1 MDIKDK
7 NIVAIQE
14 RGGYLH
20 NCLNQNEDYIQ
31 FKNMSKEYINDCIHL
46 ETSKDGEL
54 ITYVNKNNY
63 VYRLNSSYH
72 PSKEAE
78 IWAKPY
84 ESSCYGRTNRIFYVF
99 GLGNGYFIKEL
110 LKIIDDTDRLLIYEP
125 SKEMFLHSIE
135 NYNLIDIIQST
146 RVIICINEINGDDL
160 KEIIDIY
167 GEGMQY
173 GNNVYLSLPHY
184 EKIYPEQRDWFNK
197 IYTIRFFDAFM
208 DANTAKKY
216 GKDWANAS
224 LDNLRVS
231 VKSRYI
237 GDYRNILDEQTPVIV
252 VAAGPSLQKN
262 ISILKKAKGKA
273 IILAVDTALNY
284 LEKNNVV
291 PDFIVTLD
299 VHKPMYLFENKL
311 AKNQPMFVSMSGNPS
326 VIEHNK
332 GEKIFFDVF
341 DVLPKLKDAK
351 SDYRAI
357 KISGCVAT
365 MAFEI
370 GRYIGAK
377 TIILVGQDLAYS
389 GNNTHAGGLNIG
401 NAASKFALV
410 EGNYGEKLWTRKD
423 WYTFLMWYKREIEL
437 FDGTVINATE
447 GGAKIDGTLVM
458 TLEEAI
464 EKYCNNCFDTQQFL
478 NLVPNKSISDME
490 LEEILT
496 KVRDEFLKTRE
507 LAKKAI
513 KLCDYLIEEN
523 QTAKEESYVAK
534 NKTKEL
540 SEINEE
546 LNTLDF
552 KNFTNQY
559 VFDVTISEYQMIFDR
574 FKEEREN
581 RLNVY
586 SRAKKIYQS
595 IEIAATEI
603 LSRIEAKE
611 I

>member
-1 MDIKDK
+1 M
-7 NIVAIQE
+7 
-14 RGGYLH
+14 
-20 NCLNQNEDYIQ
+20 
-31 FKNMSKEYINDCIHL
+31 
-46 ETSKDGEL
+46 
-54 ITYVNKNNY
+54 
-63 VYRLNSSYH
+63 
-72 PSKEAE
+72 
-78 IWAKPY
+78 
-84 ESSCYGRTNRIFYVF
+84 
-99 GLGNGYFIKEL
+99 
-110 LKIIDDTDRLLIYEP
+110 
-125 SKEMFLHSIE
+125 
-135 NYNLIDIIQST
+135 
-146 RVIICINEINGDDL
+146 

-197 IYTIRFFDAFM
+197 IYTVRFFDAFM
-208 DANTAKKY
+208 DANTAKKF
-216 GKDWANAS
+216 GRDWVNAS

-237 GDYRNILDEQTPVIV
+237 GDYRNIIDEQIPVIV

-262 ISILKKAKGKA
+262 IRMLKNAKGKA

-284 LEKNNVV
+284 LEKNDVI

-299 VHKPMYLFENKL
+299 VHKPMYLFENNI
-311 AKNQPMFVSMSGNPS
+311 AKEQPMFVSMSGNPS
-326 VIEHNK
+326 VIAYNK

-341 DVLPKLKDAK
+341 DVLPKIKDEK

-389 GNNTHAGGLNIG
+389 GDNTHAGGLNIG

-410 EGNYGEKLWTRKD
+410 EGNDGEKLWTRKD

-464 EKYCNNCFDTQQFL
+464 DKYCNCCFDTQEFL
-478 NLVPNKSISDME
+478 NMIPNKGISDME

-496 KVRDEFLKTRE
+496 KVKDEFQKTKE

-546 LNTLDF
+546 LNGLNL
-552 KNFTNQY
+552 KNITNQY

-586 SRAKKIYQS
+586 SRAKKYIRQ
-595 IEIAATEI
+595 
-603 LSRIEAKE
+603 LN
-611 I
+611 